1 MEEKVTEKETTVER
15 DRMPDPAEEHRV
27 TPPDT
32 TIRETEVE
40 RTVDNDPNTDDED
53 N

>member
-1 MEEKVTEKETTVER
+1 MEEKTTEKETVVER
-15 DRMPDPAEEHRV
+15 DSLTDPAEEHRV

-40 RTVDNDPNTDDED
+40 RTVKTDED
-53 N
+53 